1 MFKNQKT
8 GENEEIKNF
17 YILTYITLQLAEKN

>member
-8 GENEEIKNF
+8 GNSAGESQTKSS
-17 YILTYITLQLAEKN
+17 K